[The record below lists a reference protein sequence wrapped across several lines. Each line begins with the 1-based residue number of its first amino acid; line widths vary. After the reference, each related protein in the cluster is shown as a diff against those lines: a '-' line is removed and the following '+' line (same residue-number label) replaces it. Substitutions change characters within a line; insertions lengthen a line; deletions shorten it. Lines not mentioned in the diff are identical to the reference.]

1 MFLLLFLLDWLLHLM
16 CMCPAVSG
24 GLRERS
30 LHAMLKFEGLAAIVK
45 LFFSLPPFLA
55 SCTVFDHILGIRLGA
70 LEM

>member
-1 MFLLLFLLDWLLHLM
+1 M
-16 CMCPAVSG
+16 CMCPVVSG